1 MKVKFLR
8 RLGALTLALAMALSL
23 AVVPAMA
30 ADATVTIDSRNASNL
45 KVDGGTGTLTANVAD
60 LPDTAS
66 NTTYQWTAQT
76 PTGERGSVTLANDT
90 QQTVTV
96 TPTAAGKVQV
106 TVTVTYQ
113 VDDGTPDPG
122 TGSGGNA
129 TPRAAETKTAT
140 ATVDLTIAAADPP
153 EEFKPTIT
161 DFTLNKTSMTLEIN
175 ASEKLTVASTTP
187 ANGIMIEISWRSSN
201 NDIATVDDKGVVTG
215 QREGTATITATTK
228 DINGKDI
235 AKSCEVTV
243 EKGTIAAT
251 SVTVRDTIQIEPTTA
266 NLLTTVTATISP
278 ANSTDTVQWTSSDP
292 SVVVAEAQNTNG
304 NGSTGRLR
312 WVGPG
317 KAIVTVQAVDGNGV
331 PRDGVK
337 DTMEVVV
344 SGIVIEP
351 SAVTLTEGQSTT
363 LVCKAYGGAETN
375 GVTATW
381 TSSDPSVA
389 SVNSGRINTYKAG
402 TVTITV
408 TKGNYPAATC
418 TVTVAEDR
426 SAIVEQD
433 VSAGMPYPM
442 YNLYQALNAIC
453 ISKTEVRD
461 VNNNLIT
468 AGRPL
473 SYITSLSVSPS
484 QGVLYYNYSSAA
496 NTGDGVGIGDK
507 FYPTATTGQKS
518 LSDLTF
524 VPNRSF
530 VGTAEIQYS
539 GWAGTD
545 SFSGIIRLNVG
556 GSGATTQ
563 TGIYYDT
570 IAGQPADFQGA
581 DFDAFCRN
589 RNGRSLSYVT
599 FTLPSASYGT
609 LYYNYTGQSA
619 YANKVTS
626 GTKYYLSG
634 STSISGVSFVPALGA
649 PSQVNISYRAY
660 DTSGSSYTGTVTVYV
675 SSSSTVGDVSD
686 VYITAQQ
693 GQEAVFTASRF
704 NDACLATLGET
715 LSYVRFSLPTSSEG
729 TLYYNYRSAGVYDS
743 RVDTNTR
750 YYYSGTPGIG
760 SITFVPAANAPAQIV
775 IPYTGYGVSGS
786 TFTGNVRIGSAL
798 VTQGTINYSVARN
811 GQVAFQVT
819 DFNTVCLQQTGY
831 SMSNVRFSSLPTSL
845 GVLYHNYRSNISNN
859 VRVSVN
865 TPYYRTTGYSN
876 QLANISFVATSGTG
890 TVTIPYYGQS
900 TTGTS
905 FSGSVVIQVGA
916 TTPADINLSGTT
928 ASQVWLPSASI
939 RSACNAVTGSELAY
953 IVITS
958 LPGEKE
964 GRVYSG
970 YNGIGTGTEVKTGTR
985 YYRAGSPSIDQLSF
999 VPYGGFNGTATITY
1013 IGYSNNGLNQ
1023 VSGQIKI
1030 SIANSTKSQYF
1041 NDMGNHAWAADA
1053 VDFLYVNDISNGV
1066 GGGRY
1071 APSATLSR
1079 GDFTLMLVRTFGF
1092 TSSSVVRFSDV
1103 PTSSYYAGAIST
1115 AKALGISVGESGNY
1129 FYPKRAISRQ
1139 DAMVMLYNALKASGK
1154 TLTNGLAADLSG
1166 FSDRDSIASYARN
1179 AVGTLVQMGVV
1190 KGDGNGRLRPT
1201 GTLTRAETAILL
1213 QYVLTL

>member
-1 MKVKFLR
+1 MKLKFLR
-8 RLGALTLALAMALSL
+8 RLGALTLALAMALS
-23 AVVPAMA
+23 VSIVPAMA
-30 ADATVTIDSRNASNL
+30 DGTDATVTISGADSLNL
-45 KVDGGTGTLTANVAD
+45 KVGGGSGTLTAD
-60 LPDTAS
+60 MSGLPATDVS
-66 NTTYQWTAQT
+66 NITYQWTAGT
-76 PTGERGSVTLANDT
+76 PQGESGSVTLANDT

-96 TPTAAGKVQV
+96 TPTAAGKVQI
-106 TVTVTYQ
+106 TVEVKYQ
-113 VDDGTPDPG
+113 VDTSDTE
-122 TGSGGNA
+122 TGGGDA
-129 TPRAAETKTAT
+129 APRTVEEKTAT
-140 ATVDLTIAAADPP
+140 ATATLTIAAADPL
-153 EEFKPTIT
+153 KPTIT
-161 DFTLNKTSMTLEIN
+161 AIELNKTTLELEIGEEEQL
-175 ASEKLTVASTTP
+175 SIIKTP
-187 ANGIMIEISWRSSN
+187 ADGIMLDAEWRSSLPS
-201 NDIATVDDKGVVTG
+201 IASVD
-215 QREGTATITATTK
+215 E
-228 DINGKDI
+228 NGKVTALRTGTTVI
-235 AKSCEVTV
+235 SVTTMAANGTSLTRSCTV
-243 EKGTIAAT
+243 NVGDGTVPAT
-251 SVTVRDTIQIEPTTA
+251 SVTIPRDTLQIEPTTT
-266 NLLTTVTATISP
+266 NLITRQTVTVGP
-278 ANSTDTVQWTSSDP
+278 DNSTDTVKWASSDE
-292 SVVVAEAQNTNG
+292 SVVKAEADTANG
-304 NGSTGRLR
+304 RTGRLT

-317 KAIVTVQAVDGNGV
+317 RAIVTAQAVDKDGN
-331 PRDGVK
+331 PRDGVM

-351 SAVTLTEGQSTT
+351 SAVTLTEGQSAT

-375 GVTATW
+375 GVTPTW

-402 TVTITV
+402 TVTITA
-408 TKGNYPAATC
+408 TKGNYPSATC
-418 TVTVAEDR
+418 TITVAEDR

-461 VNNNLIT
+461 ANNNLVT

-539 GWAGTD
+539 GWAGTE

-589 RNGRSLSYVT
+589 RNGRSLSYVV

-693 GQEAVFTASRF
+693 GQEAAFTASRF

-715 LSYVRFSLPTSSEG
+715 LSYVRFSLPASSEG
-729 TLYYNYRSAGVYDS
+729 TLYYNYRSAGVYES

-865 TPYYRTTGYSN
+865 TPYYRTTGYAN
-876 QLANISFVATSGTG
+876 QLGNISFVATSGTG

-928 ASQVWLPSASI
+928 SSQVWLPSASI
-939 RSACNAVTGSELAY
+939 RSACTAVTGAELTY

-958 LPGEKE
+958 LPSEKE

-970 YNGIGTGTEVKTGTR
+970 YNGIGTGTEVKTGTK

-1013 IGYSNNGLNQ
+1013 IGYSSNGLNQ

-1041 NDMGNHAWAADA
+1041 NDMSNHAWAADA

-1129 FYPKRAISRQ
+1129 FYPKQAISRQ